1 MTSACAL
8 AFKNNASFISCISK
22 INKLLPENSEGLD
35 IVMRMY
41 SLTECSE
48 NYSKTSEIVQDHYR
62 DEPNS
67 GTEGNINYSINDSKS
82 FDYKTGIKGEL
93 INKNI

>member
-48 NYSKTSEIVQDHYR
+48 NYSKTSEIV
-62 DEPNS
+62 
-67 GTEGNINYSINDSKS
+67 
-82 FDYKTGIKGEL
+82 
-93 INKNI
+93 